1 MTLSEKYRDFV
12 IEYEQ
17 RLKDYKN
24 SADEHGDQVA
34 KAVASI
40 FKKLAHKMY
49 PLNIKEWLNKE
60 LGEAI
65 EREDFEYAKEVKQ
78 ELENIC
84 L

>member
-1 MTLSEKYRDFV
+1 MMLSEKYRDFV

-17 RLKDYKN
+17 RLEDYKN
-24 SADEHGDQVA
+24 SADEHGDQAA